1 MLVYLAF
8 LIFVF
13 WPTNHKIFTTW
24 PFEGFANLWAELPS
38 ASPVL
43 ENALCLLLGKEVE
56 IQGICVTCSG
66 SHSQWPAE
74 LSLREVLTFPRGLLA
89 SPPKDIVSSRYIYIG
104 ITNIGITKSHSGALR
119 CSQIYHHDHH
129 PVCRGTVCW

>member
-13 WPTNHKIFTTW
+13 WPANHKIFTTR

-38 ASPVL
+38 ASPCAVVPGL
-43 ENALCLLLGKEVE
+43 ENARCLLLGKEVE
-56 IQGICVTCSG
+56 IQGICVACSG

-74 LSLREVLTFPRGLLA
+74 LSLREALTFPHGLLA
-89 SPPKDIVSSRYIYIG
+89 SPPKKQSFFQVHLYRDY
-104 ITNIGITKSHSGALR
+104 
-119 CSQIYHHDHH
+119 
-129 PVCRGTVCW
+129 